1 LLLVFQKVNQ
11 LKIFFFFSAT
21 KLILK
26 KLIEQQKLW
35 LINERK
41 DDGFTALHLACLN
54 NHYEVA
60 KLLIDVGGA
69 DLSIKTL
76 NQQTPLLLAI
86 ERQHFDII
94 KLLVERKSNLNDQN
108 KDGDTALHC
117 LLRNFNLIQ
126 LKHIYMQDANS
137 NKVENNL

>member
-1 LLLVFQKVNQ
+1 M
-11 LKIFFFFSAT
+11 
-21 KLILK
+21 K

-54 NHYEVA
+54 NHYDVA